1 MNNKKLLSLKT
12 VIRTQDFKASK
23 DFYTRIFKLEP
34 VEEYEEKGARGCIMR
49 FGTEPNN
56 AFIEIS
62 EIDHDDDYFHPSF
75 AVESTTDKVDMQI
88 RTDDVDYWA
97 KRLKE
102 NNWPARG
109 PVLRPWGFR
118 YLYLRDP
125 DNLQII
131 IYEE

>member
-1 MNNKKLLSLKT
+1 MKNGKLLSLKT
-12 VIRTQDFKASK
+12 VIRTKDFNTSK
-23 DFYTRIFKLEP
+23 DFYTQILKLET
-34 VEEYEEKGARGCIMR
+34 VEEYEDEGARGCIVSL
-49 FGTEPNN
+49 GSEQNN

-62 EIDHDDDYFHPSF
+62 EIAEDDDYFQTDF
-75 AVESTTDKVDMQI
+75 AKDSETDKVDMQI
-88 RTDDVDYWA
+88 RTEDVDYWA

-102 NNWPARG
+102 KNWNARG
-109 PVLRPWGFR
+109 PVKRPWGFR